1 MPWTVFYISMSRICT
16 VREWSPGYLCAE
28 AGHRILVLCLKV
40 ADVCP
45 KVADVRFK
53 LWDFYPKAWDRTE
66 SMFSQTFVY
75 VLPNFATSIP
85 ELFHLCPVC
94 QGIIFYSMKTNNS
107 RTMKR
112 RPMLAGKARLIA
124 GAVMLAVAG
133 GHLSAQ
139 TAAPQKAK
147 AYMVADAHL
156 DTQWNWDIQTT
167 IKEYVWNTLNQ
178 NLFLLNQYPNYIF
191 NFEGGVKYAWMK
203 EYYPR
208 EYELMKA
215 FVKAG
220 RWHVSG
226 ASWDA
231 TDTLVPSIESFIRN
245 IMLGQEFYRKELGV
259 ESTDIFLPDCF
270 GFGWTLPT
278 VAAHCGLIGFSS
290 QKLDWRNNPFYGK
303 SKHPFTVGLW
313 KGVDGAS
320 VMLAHGYD
328 YGRRWDNEDLSESKY
343 LMELSRCTS
352 LNTVYR
358 YYGTGDVGGSP
369 TIASVASVEKG
380 IKGDGPLKIISATS
394 DQLFKDYQP
403 YDAHSELP
411 VFDGELLMD
420 VHGTGCYTSQAAM
433 KLYNRQNELLG
444 DAAERASVAAA
455 LLGTAEYPGKSLT
468 ESWQRF
474 IFHQFHD
481 DLTGTS
487 IPRAYEFSWNDEL
500 LSLKQFSGIL
510 THAVGS
516 VAGKLDTR
524 VKGIPVVLYNASGF
538 KAADVVTM
546 EVKAPRFPKGV
557 AVYNEQG
564 KQVASQLVSYTD
576 GKVRLLVEATVPA
589 NGYAVYDVRLSG
601 EGRKVSAVE
610 ATSIEN
616 SLYKLTLNENGDI
629 TSLLDKK
636 NNKELVKAGKAIRLA
651 LFTENESFE
660 WPAWEILKKTVDAT
674 PISITEDVKMTL
686 CENGALRKTLCV
698 EKRHGDSFFRQYIHL
713 YEGILAHRI
722 DFTNEVD
729 WQSANA
735 LLKAEFPLNLNNEK
749 ATYDLGV
756 GSVQRGNNSLTAYE
770 VYAQY
775 WADLTD
781 ANGSYGV
788 SIMNDSKYGWDKP
801 DNNTLR
807 LTLLHTP
814 KTKSNYAYQDRQD
827 FGRHTFTYSLV
838 GHTGA
843 LDVVRTRENAELL
856 NQRIKAFAVGKHR
869 GELGKSYS
877 LAFSDNRNV
886 LIKALKKAES
896 SDEYVVRVYE
906 AGGKQAQKAS
916 IVFADNLV
924 AAVEADG
931 TEKTIG
937 KATFSEN
944 RLEVSVNP
952 NGIKTYKVRFASNK
966 KVQTVARPL
975 PLAYDKKCF
984 SWNEFKAAA
993 DFEAGYSYAAEL
1005 IPTEMNVNGVPFK
1018 LETREELNG
1027 MACKGNVLKLPA
1039 DCAYNRLYILAA
1051 AASDKDVKGI
1061 FRTGKSV
1068 QEIIV
1073 PSYTGFIGQWGH
1085 TGHTEGYLKDAEV
1098 AYVGTHRHSGEGDQP
1113 YEFTYMFKFAIDLPE
1128 KATEV
1133 VLPDNKDIVIFA
1145 ATLTNVAAASV
1156 CPVSE
1161 LFRTAN
1167 KCNRYQTESSTER
1180 VNILKQDMVMGYS
1193 SYVNEKEKPA
1203 FMVDGD
1209 ENTKWCAIAE
1219 MPHYVD
1225 FDLGSERSINGWKL
1239 LNAAGENHSYV
1250 TSSCFLQGKT
1260 DKNSEWRTLDYV
1272 SGNGK
1277 NVLNRTL
1284 NKPESVRYLRLLV
1297 TQPMQSASGKD
1308 VRIYEMEVYA
1318 K

>member
-1 MPWTVFYISMSRICT
+1 
-16 VREWSPGYLCAE
+16 
-28 AGHRILVLCLKV
+28 
-40 ADVCP
+40 
-45 KVADVRFK
+45 
-53 LWDFYPKAWDRTE
+53 
-66 SMFSQTFVY
+66 
-75 VLPNFATSIP
+75 
-85 ELFHLCPVC
+85 
-94 QGIIFYSMKTNNS
+94 MK
-107 RTMKR
+107 MKR
-112 RPMLAGKARLIA
+112 MLTGKARLIA
-124 GAVMLAVAG
+124 GAMMLVVAG
-133 GHLSAQ
+133 GQVSAQ
-139 TAAPQKAK
+139 TVAPKKAK

-178 NLFLLNQYPNYIF
+178 NLFLLNQYPDYIF

-303 SKHPFTVGLW
+303 SKHPFTIGLW

-320 VMLAHGYD
+320 IMLAHGYD
-328 YGRRWDNEDLSESKY
+328 YGRRWNNEDLSKNKD
-343 LMELSRCTS
+343 LMELSKRTP

-380 IKGDGPLKIISATS
+380 INGDGPLKIISATS

-403 YDAHSELP
+403 YNAHSELS

-510 THAVGS
+510 THAVES

-524 VKGIPVVLYNASGF
+524 VKGTPVVLYNASGF
-538 KAADVVTM
+538 KATDVVTM
-546 EVKAPRFPKGV
+546 EVEASRFPKGV

-589 NGYAVYDVRLSG
+589 NGYEVYDVRLSG
-601 EGRKVSAVE
+601 EGKKVSVVE
-610 ATSIEN
+610 AASIEN

-713 YEGILAHRI
+713 YEGALAHRI

-729 WQSANA
+729 WQSTNA

-756 GSVQRGNNSLTAYE
+756 GSVQRGNNILTAYE

-814 KTKSNYAYQDRQD
+814 KTKRNYAYQDRQD

-838 GHTGA
+838 GHAGA
-843 LDVVRTRENAELL
+843 LDVVQTRENAELL
-856 NQRIKAFAVGKHR
+856 NQRIKAFTTGKHR

-877 LAFSDNRNV
+877 LASSDNRNV

-906 AGGKQAQKAS
+906 AAGKRAQKAS
-916 IVFADNLV
+916 IVFADDLV

-937 KATFSEN
+937 KAAFSGN

-952 NGIKTYKVRFASNK
+952 NSIKTYKVRFASNK
-966 KVQTVARPL
+966 KVQTVAESL

-993 DFEAGYSYAAEL
+993 DFESGYSYAAEL
-1005 IPTEMNVNGVPFK
+1005 IPAEMNVHGVPFK

-1027 MACKGNVLKLPA
+1027 MACKGNVLKLPVNHT
-1039 DCAYNRLYILAA
+1039 YNRLYILAA

-1061 FRTGKSV
+1061 FRAGKSA

-1113 YEFTYMFKFAIDLPE
+1113 YEFTYMFKLAIDLPE

-1145 ATLTNVAAASV
+1145 ATLTDVAVAPV

-1167 KCNRYQTESSTER
+1167 KCNDYQVESSVQR

-1225 FDLGSERSINGWKL
+1225 FDLGSERSVNGWKL

-1250 TSSCFLQGKT
+1250 TSTCFLQGKS
-1260 DKNSEWRTLDYV
+1260 DKNGEWRTLDYV
-1272 SGNGK
+1272 SGNSK

-1284 NKPESVRYLRLLV
+1284 NKSENVRYLRLLV
-1297 TQPMQSASGKD
+1297 TQPMQSSTGKD
-1308 VRIYEMEVYA
+1308 ARIYEMEVYA

>member
-1 MPWTVFYISMSRICT
+1 
-16 VREWSPGYLCAE
+16 
-28 AGHRILVLCLKV
+28 
-40 ADVCP
+40 
-45 KVADVRFK
+45 
-53 LWDFYPKAWDRTE
+53 
-66 SMFSQTFVY
+66 
-75 VLPNFATSIP
+75 
-85 ELFHLCPVC
+85 
-94 QGIIFYSMKTNNS
+94 MK
-107 RTMKR
+107 MKR
-112 RPMLAGKARLIA
+112 MLTGKARLIA
-124 GAVMLAVAG
+124 GAMMLVVAG
-133 GHLSAQ
+133 GQVSAQ
-139 TAAPQKAK
+139 TVAPKKAK

-178 NLFLLNQYPNYIF
+178 NLFLLNQYPDYIF

-303 SKHPFTVGLW
+303 SKHPFTIGLW

-320 VMLAHGYD
+320 IMLAHGYD
-328 YGRRWDNEDLSESKY
+328 YGRRWNNEDLSKNKD
-343 LMELSRCTS
+343 LMELSKRTP

-380 IKGDGPLKIISATS
+380 INGDGPLKIISATS

-403 YDAHSELP
+403 YNAHSELS

-510 THAVGS
+510 THAVES

-524 VKGIPVVLYNASGF
+524 VKGTPVVLYNASGF
-538 KAADVVTM
+538 KATDVVTM
-546 EVKAPRFPKGV
+546 EVEASRFPKGV

-601 EGRKVSAVE
+601 EGKKVSVVE
-610 ATSIEN
+610 AASIEN

-713 YEGILAHRI
+713 YEGALAHRI

-729 WQSANA
+729 WQSTNA

-756 GSVQRGNNSLTAYE
+756 GSVQRGNNILTAYE

-775 WADLTD
+775 WVDLTE

-814 KTKSNYAYQDRQD
+814 KTKKNYAYQDRQD
-827 FGRHTFTYSLV
+827 FGRHIFTYSLV
-838 GHTGA
+838 GHAGA
-843 LDVVRTRENAELL
+843 LDVVQTRENAELL
-856 NQRIKAFAVGKHR
+856 NQRIKAFATGKHR

-877 LAFSDNRNV
+877 LASSDNRNV

-906 AGGKQAQKAS
+906 AAGKRAQKAS
-916 IVFADNLV
+916 IVFADDLV

-937 KATFSEN
+937 KAAFSGN

-952 NGIKTYKVRFASNK
+952 NSIKTYKVRFASNK
-966 KVQTVARPL
+966 KVQTVAESL

-993 DFEAGYSYAAEL
+993 DFESGYSYAAEL
-1005 IPTEMNVNGVPFK
+1005 IPAEMNVHGVPFK

-1027 MACKGNVLKLPA
+1027 MACKGNVLKLPVNH
-1039 DCAYNRLYILAA
+1039 AYNRLYILAA

-1061 FRTGKSV
+1061 FRAGKSA

-1113 YEFTYMFKFAIDLPE
+1113 YEFTYMFKLAIDLPE

-1145 ATLTNVAAASV
+1145 ATLTDVAAAPV

-1167 KCNRYQTESSTER
+1167 KCNDYQVESSVQR

-1225 FDLGSERSINGWKL
+1225 FDLGSERSVNGWKL

-1250 TSSCFLQGKT
+1250 TSTCFLQGKS
-1260 DKNSEWRTLDYV
+1260 DKNGEWRTLDYV
-1272 SGNGK
+1272 SGNSK

-1284 NKPESVRYLRLLV
+1284 NKSESVRYLRLLV

-1308 VRIYEMEVYA
+1308 VRIYEMEVYE
-1318 K
+1318 

>member
-178 NLFLLNQYPNYIF
+178 NLFLLNQYPDYIF

-328 YGRRWDNEDLSESKY
+328 YGRRWDNEDLSENKY
-343 LMELSRCTS
+343 LMELSRCTP

-937 KATFSEN
+937 KAAFSGN

-1167 KCNRYQTESSTER
+1167 KCDGYQAESSAER

-1193 SYVNEKEKPA
+1193 SYVNEKEKPT

-1209 ENTKWCAIAE
+1209 ENTKWCAVAE

>member
-178 NLFLLNQYPNYIF
+178 NLFLLNQYPDYIF

-328 YGRRWDNEDLSESKY
+328 YGRRWDNEDLSENKY
-343 LMELSRCTS
+343 LMELSRCTP

-906 AGGKQAQKAS
+906 AAGKQAQKAS

-937 KATFSEN
+937 KAAFSGN

-1239 LNAAGENHSYV
+1239 LNAAGENHSYI

>member
-1 MPWTVFYISMSRICT
+1 MKKR
-16 VREWSPGYLCAE
+16 
-28 AGHRILVLCLKV
+28 RIL
-40 ADVCP
+40 
-45 KVADVRFK
+45 
-53 LWDFYPKAWDRTE
+53 
-66 SMFSQTFVY
+66 M
-75 VLPNFATSIP
+75 
-85 ELFHLCPVC
+85 
-94 QGIIFYSMKTNNS
+94 GKTH
-107 RTMKR
+107 
-112 RPMLAGKARLIA
+112 LIA

-133 GHLSAQ
+133 GQLSAQ
-139 TAAPQKAK
+139 TVAPKKAK

-167 IKEYVWNTLNQ
+167 IKDYVWNTLNQ
-178 NLFLLNQYPNYIF
+178 NLFLLNQYPDYIF

-231 TDTLVPSIESFIRN
+231 TDTLVPSVESFIRN

-303 SKHPFTVGLW
+303 SKHPFTIGLW

-328 YGRRWDNEDLSESKY
+328 YGRRWDNEDLSENRY
-343 LMELSRCTS
+343 LMELSKCTP

-380 IKGDGPLKIISATS
+380 IKGDGPLKIISAAS

-403 YDAHSELP
+403 YGSHPELP

-455 LLGTAEYPGKSLT
+455 LLGVAEYPGKSLT

-500 LSLKQFSGIL
+500 LSLKQFSSIL
-510 THAVGS
+510 THSVGS

-538 KAADVVTM
+538 KATDVVTI
-546 EVKAPRFPKGV
+546 EVEASRFPKSV

-564 KQVASQLVSYTD
+564 KLVVSQLVSYTD

-601 EGRKVSAVE
+601 EGKEMSAVE
-610 ATSIEN
+610 AASVEN
-616 SLYKLTLNENGDI
+616 SFYKLTLNENGDI
-629 TSLLDKK
+629 TSLFDKRI
-636 NNKELVKAGKAIRLA
+636 NKELVKAGKAIRLA
-651 LFTENESFE
+651 LFTENKSFE
-660 WPAWEILKKTVDAT
+660 WPAWEILKETVDAT
-674 PISITEDVKMTL
+674 PISITEDVKVTL

-698 EKRHGDSFFRQYIHL
+698 EKRHDDSFFRQYIHL
-713 YEGILAHRI
+713 YEGVLAHRI

-729 WQSANA
+729 WQSTNA
-735 LLKAEFPLNLNNEK
+735 LLKAEFPLNLNNEV

-756 GSVQRGNNSLTAYE
+756 GSVQRGNNILTAYE

-814 KTKSNYAYQDRQD
+814 KTKKNYAYQDRQD
-827 FGRHTFTYSLV
+827 FGHHTFTYSLV
-838 GHTGA
+838 GHVGA
-843 LDVVRTRENAELL
+843 LDVVQTRENAELL
-856 NQRIKAFAVGKHR
+856 NQRIKAFVVGKHR

-906 AGGKQAQKAS
+906 AAGKQAQKAS

-937 KATFSEN
+937 KATFSGN

-952 NGIKTYKVRFASNK
+952 NSIKTYKVRFASNK
-966 KVQTVARPL
+966 KVQTVAEPL
-975 PLAYDKKCF
+975 PLVYDKKCF

-993 DFEAGYSYAAEL
+993 NFESGYSYAAEL
-1005 IPTEMNVNGVPFK
+1005 IPAEMNVHGVPFK

-1039 DCAYNRLYILAA
+1039 DCTYNRLYILAA
-1051 AASDKDVKGI
+1051 ATLTDV
-1061 FRTGKSV
+1061 
-1068 QEIIV
+1068 
-1073 PSYTGFIGQWGH
+1073 
-1085 TGHTEGYLKDAEV
+1085 
-1098 AYVGTHRHSGEGDQP
+1098 
-1113 YEFTYMFKFAIDLPE
+1113 
-1128 KATEV
+1128 
-1133 VLPDNKDIVIFA
+1133 A
-1145 ATLTNVAAASV
+1145 ATSV
-1156 CPVSE
+1156 CPASE

-1225 FDLGSERSINGWKL
+1225 FDLGGERSINGWKL

-1250 TSSCFLQGKT
+1250 TSSCFLQGKS
-1260 DKNSEWRTLDYV
+1260 DKNGEWRTLDYV

-1284 NKPESVRYLRLLV
+1284 NKSESVRYLRLLV

-1308 VRIYEMEVYA
+1308 VRIYEMEVYE
-1318 K
+1318 

>member
-1 MPWTVFYISMSRICT
+1 
-16 VREWSPGYLCAE
+16 
-28 AGHRILVLCLKV
+28 
-40 ADVCP
+40 
-45 KVADVRFK
+45 
-53 LWDFYPKAWDRTE
+53 
-66 SMFSQTFVY
+66 
-75 VLPNFATSIP
+75 
-85 ELFHLCPVC
+85 
-94 QGIIFYSMKTNNS
+94 MK
-107 RTMKR
+107 MKR
-112 RPMLAGKARLIA
+112 MLTGKARLIA
-124 GAVMLAVAG
+124 GAMMLVVAG
-133 GHLSAQ
+133 GQVSAQ
-139 TAAPQKAK
+139 TVAPKKAK

-178 NLFLLNQYPNYIF
+178 NLFLLNQYPDYIF

-231 TDTLVPSIESFIRN
+231 TDTLVPSVESFIRN

-303 SKHPFTVGLW
+303 SKHPFTIGLW

-328 YGRRWDNEDLSESKY
+328 YGRRWDNEDLSENKY
-343 LMELSRCTS
+343 LMDLSKCTP

-380 IKGDGPLKIISATS
+380 IKGDGPLKIISAAS

-403 YDAHSELP
+403 YGSHPELP

-455 LLGTAEYPGKSLT
+455 LLGVAEYPGKSLT

-510 THAVGS
+510 THSVGS

-524 VKGIPVVLYNASGF
+524 VKGIPVVFYNASGF
-538 KAADVVTM
+538 KAADVVTI
-546 EVKAPRFPKGV
+546 EVEASRFPKSV

-564 KQVASQLVSYTD
+564 KLVVSQLVSYTD

-601 EGRKVSAVE
+601 EGKEMLAVE
-610 ATSIEN
+610 AASVEN
-616 SLYKLTLNENGDI
+616 SFYKLTLNENGDI
-629 TSLLDKK
+629 TSLFDKR

-651 LFTENESFE
+651 LFTENKSFE
-660 WPAWEILKKTVDAT
+660 WPAWEILKETVDAT
-674 PISITEDVKMTL
+674 PISITEDVKVTL

-713 YEGILAHRI
+713 YEGALAHRI

-729 WQSANA
+729 WQSTNA
-735 LLKAEFPLNLNNEK
+735 LLKADFPLNLNNEK

-756 GSVQRGNNSLTAYE
+756 GSVQRGNNILTAYE

-814 KTKSNYAYQDRQD
+814 KTKKNYAYQDRQD
-827 FGRHTFTYSLV
+827 FGHHTFTYSLV
-838 GHTGA
+838 GHVGA
-843 LDVVRTRENAELL
+843 LDVVQTRENAELL
-856 NQRIKAFAVGKHR
+856 NQRIKAFVVGKHR

-906 AGGKQAQKAS
+906 AAGKRAQKAS
-916 IVFADNLV
+916 IVFADDLM

-937 KATFSEN
+937 KAAFSGN

-952 NGIKTYKVRFASNK
+952 NSIKTYKVRFASNK
-966 KVQTVARPL
+966 KVQTVAESL

-993 DFEAGYSYAAEL
+993 DFESGYSYAAEL
-1005 IPTEMNVNGVPFK
+1005 IPAEMNVHGVPFK

-1027 MACKGNVLKLPA
+1027 MACKGNVLKLPVNH
-1039 DCAYNRLYILAA
+1039 AYNRLYILAA

-1061 FRTGKSV
+1061 FRAGKSA

-1113 YEFTYMFKFAIDLPE
+1113 YEFTYMFKLAIDLPE

-1145 ATLTNVAAASV
+1145 ATLTDVAAAPV

-1167 KCNRYQTESSTER
+1167 KCNDYQVESSVQR

-1225 FDLGSERSINGWKL
+1225 FDLGSERSVNGWKL

-1250 TSSCFLQGKT
+1250 TSTCFLQGKS
-1260 DKNSEWRTLDYV
+1260 DKNGEWRTLDYV
-1272 SGNGK
+1272 SGNSK

-1284 NKPESVRYLRLLV
+1284 DKSENVRYLRLLV
-1297 TQPMQSASGKD
+1297 TQPMQSSTGKD
-1308 VRIYEMEVYA
+1308 ARIYEMEVYA

>member
-1 MPWTVFYISMSRICT
+1 
-16 VREWSPGYLCAE
+16 
-28 AGHRILVLCLKV
+28 
-40 ADVCP
+40 
-45 KVADVRFK
+45 
-53 LWDFYPKAWDRTE
+53 
-66 SMFSQTFVY
+66 
-75 VLPNFATSIP
+75 
-85 ELFHLCPVC
+85 
-94 QGIIFYSMKTNNS
+94 MK
-107 RTMKR
+107 MKR
-112 RPMLAGKARLIA
+112 MLTGKARLIA
-124 GAVMLAVAG
+124 GAMMLVVAG
-133 GHLSAQ
+133 GQVSAQ
-139 TAAPQKAK
+139 TVAPKKAK

-178 NLFLLNQYPNYIF
+178 NLFLLNQYPDYIF

-231 TDTLVPSIESFIRN
+231 TDTLVPSVESFIRN

-303 SKHPFTVGLW
+303 SKHPFTIGLW

-328 YGRRWDNEDLSESKY
+328 YGRRWDNEDLSENKY
-343 LMELSRCTS
+343 LMDLSKCTP

-380 IKGDGPLKIISATS
+380 IKGDGPLKIISAAS

-403 YDAHSELP
+403 YGSHPELP

-455 LLGTAEYPGKSLT
+455 LLGVAEYPGKSLT

-510 THAVGS
+510 THSVGS

-524 VKGIPVVLYNASGF
+524 VKGIPVVFYNASGF
-538 KAADVVTM
+538 KAADVVTI
-546 EVKAPRFPKGV
+546 EVEASRFPKSV

-564 KQVASQLVSYTD
+564 KLVVSQLVSYTD

-601 EGRKVSAVE
+601 EGKEMPAVE
-610 ATSIEN
+610 AASVEN
-616 SLYKLTLNENGDI
+616 SFYKLTLNENGDI
-629 TSLLDKK
+629 TSLFDKR

-651 LFTENESFE
+651 LFTENKSFE
-660 WPAWEILKKTVDAT
+660 WPAWEILKETVDAT
-674 PISITEDVKMTL
+674 PISITEDVKVTL

-713 YEGILAHRI
+713 YEGALAHRI

-729 WQSANA
+729 WQSTNA
-735 LLKAEFPLNLNNEK
+735 LLKADFPLNLNNEK

-756 GSVQRGNNSLTAYE
+756 GSVQRGNNILTAYE

-814 KTKSNYAYQDRQD
+814 KTKKNYAYQDRQD
-827 FGRHTFTYSLV
+827 FGHHTFTYSLV
-838 GHTGA
+838 GHVGA
-843 LDVVRTRENAELL
+843 LDVVQTRENAELL
-856 NQRIKAFAVGKHR
+856 NQRIKAFVVGKHR

-906 AGGKQAQKAS
+906 AAGKRAQKAS
-916 IVFADNLV
+916 IVFADDLV

-937 KATFSEN
+937 KAAFSGN

-952 NGIKTYKVRFASNK
+952 NSIKTYKVRFASNK
-966 KVQTVARPL
+966 KVQTVAESL

-993 DFEAGYSYAAEL
+993 DFESGYSYAAEL
-1005 IPTEMNVNGVPFK
+1005 IPAEMNVHGVPFK
-1018 LETREELNG
+1018 LETCEELNG
-1027 MACKGNVLKLPA
+1027 MACKGNVLKLPVNH
-1039 DCAYNRLYILAA
+1039 AYNRLYILAA

-1061 FRTGKSV
+1061 FRAGKSA

-1113 YEFTYMFKFAIDLPE
+1113 YEFTYMFKLAIDLPE

-1145 ATLTNVAAASV
+1145 ATLTDVAAAPV

-1167 KCNRYQTESSTER
+1167 KCNDYQVESSVQR

-1225 FDLGSERSINGWKL
+1225 FDLGSERSVNGWKL

-1250 TSSCFLQGKT
+1250 TSTCFLQGKS
-1260 DKNSEWRTLDYV
+1260 DKNGEWRTLDYV
-1272 SGNGK
+1272 SGNSK

-1284 NKPESVRYLRLLV
+1284 DKSENVRYLRLLV
-1297 TQPMQSASGKD
+1297 TQPMQSSTGKD
-1308 VRIYEMEVYA
+1308 ARIYEMEVYA

>member
-178 NLFLLNQYPNYIF
+178 NLFLLNQYPDYIF

-328 YGRRWDNEDLSESKY
+328 YGRRWDNEDLSENKY
-343 LMELSRCTS
+343 LMELSRCTP

-937 KATFSEN
+937 KAAFSGN

-1167 KCNRYQTESSTER
+1167 KCDGYQAESSAER

-1239 LNAAGENHSYV
+1239 LNAAGENHSYI

>member
-1 MPWTVFYISMSRICT
+1 MKKR
-16 VREWSPGYLCAE
+16 
-28 AGHRILVLCLKV
+28 RIL
-40 ADVCP
+40 
-45 KVADVRFK
+45 
-53 LWDFYPKAWDRTE
+53 
-66 SMFSQTFVY
+66 M
-75 VLPNFATSIP
+75 
-85 ELFHLCPVC
+85 
-94 QGIIFYSMKTNNS
+94 GKTH
-107 RTMKR
+107 
-112 RPMLAGKARLIA
+112 LIA

-133 GHLSAQ
+133 GQLSAQ
-139 TAAPQKAK
+139 TVAPKKAK

-167 IKEYVWNTLNQ
+167 IKDYVWNTLNQ
-178 NLFLLNQYPNYIF
+178 NLFLLNQYPDYIF

-231 TDTLVPSIESFIRN
+231 TDTLVPSVESFIRN

-303 SKHPFTVGLW
+303 SKHPFTIGLW

-328 YGRRWDNEDLSESKY
+328 YGRRWDNEDLSENKY
-343 LMELSRCTS
+343 LMELSKCTP

-380 IKGDGPLKIISATS
+380 IKGDGPLKIISAAS

-403 YDAHSELP
+403 YGSHPELP

-455 LLGTAEYPGKSLT
+455 LLGVAEYPGKSLT

-510 THAVGS
+510 THSVGS

-538 KAADVVTM
+538 KAADVVII
-546 EVKAPRFPKGV
+546 EVEASRFPKSV

-564 KQVASQLVSYTD
+564 KLVVSQLVSYTD

-601 EGRKVSAVE
+601 EGKEMPAVE
-610 ATSIEN
+610 AASVEN
-616 SLYKLTLNENGDI
+616 SFYKLTLNENGDI
-629 TSLLDKK
+629 TSLFDKR

-651 LFTENESFE
+651 LFTENKSFE
-660 WPAWEILKKTVDAT
+660 WPAWEILKETVDAT
-674 PISITEDVKMTL
+674 PISITEDVKVTL

-698 EKRHGDSFFRQYIHL
+698 EKRHDDSFFRQYIHL
-713 YEGILAHRI
+713 YEGVLAHRI

-729 WQSANA
+729 WQSTNA
-735 LLKAEFPLNLNNEK
+735 LLKAEFPLNLNNEV

-756 GSVQRGNNSLTAYE
+756 GSVQRGNNILTAYE

-814 KTKSNYAYQDRQD
+814 KTKKNYAYQDRQD
-827 FGRHTFTYSLV
+827 FGHHTFTYSLV
-838 GHTGA
+838 GHVGA
-843 LDVVRTRENAELL
+843 LDVVQTRENAELL
-856 NQRIKAFAVGKHR
+856 NQRIKAFVVGKHR
-869 GELGKSYS
+869 GELGKNYS

-906 AGGKQAQKAS
+906 AAGKQAQKAS

-937 KATFSEN
+937 KATFSGN

-952 NGIKTYKVRFASNK
+952 NSIKTYKVRFASNK
-966 KVQTVARPL
+966 KVQTVAEPL
-975 PLAYDKKCF
+975 PLVYDKKCF

-993 DFEAGYSYAAEL
+993 NFESGYSYAAEL
-1005 IPTEMNVNGVPFK
+1005 IPAEMNVHGVPFK

-1039 DCAYNRLYILAA
+1039 DCTYNRLYILAA

-1061 FRTGKSV
+1061 FRVGKYV
-1068 QEIIV
+1068 QEVIV

-1128 KATEV
+1128 RATEV

-1145 ATLTNVAAASV
+1145 ATLTDVAATSV
-1156 CPVSE
+1156 CPASE

-1225 FDLGSERSINGWKL
+1225 FDLGGERSINGWKL

-1250 TSSCFLQGKT
+1250 TSSCFLQGKS
-1260 DKNSEWRTLDYV
+1260 DKNGEWRTLDYV

-1284 NKPESVRYLRLLV
+1284 NKSESVRYLRLLV

-1308 VRIYEMEVYA
+1308 VRIYEMEVYE
-1318 K
+1318 